1 MHRIGIGL
9 ALATLG
15 LATVLRA
22 EPNPT
27 DTRLLT
33 QPAVSKDK
41 IAFVYAEDLWVADLD
56 GKNPRRLTSDLGAE
70 GYPAFSPDGQWIAF
84 TAAYEGNTDVY
95 IVPVTGG
102 PPKRLTYHPGT
113 DIVRGF
119 SPDGKVLFNSD
130 RHVYTRRHMQLFLVD
145 IHGGMPEQL
154 PIPHGF
160 EASFS
165 PDGTRIAYCPQRD
178 ATPQW
183 KNYRGGTHSRIWI
196 YHRKNHEVEV
206 IPQPEGRCN
215 DLDPNWFGDQI
226 VFRSDRNGEYNVFTY
241 DPGTKAMRQITHYD
255 DFPVLDIAVGGGN
268 VVYEQAGY
276 LHRLDLR
283 EGKSERLKIGV
294 TTDLTEARPRF
305 AKGAKYIRGSAVSP
319 SGARAVFEFR
329 GEIVTVPAEKG
340 DPRNLTNTP
349 GACERD
355 PAWSPDGKKIAYF
368 GDASGEYELYL
379 VPQDGKGEIKKYK
392 LEGSGF
398 YQNLVFSRDSKKV
411 AFLDNAQSLYVL
423 DLESGKQTKVVA
435 PKYDL
440 SRGLKTSSWSH
451 DSRWLAYAIENAAQI
466 SQVYVYSLEENKSYP
481 ITDGLSEA
489 TEPVFDQ
496 NGKYLYFLASTE
508 SGMSKHT
515 FMQSWADTRP
525 PRYTLNVVVLRK
537 DLPNPFQRES
547 DEEKGEP
554 RPESG
559 RPGGNTN
566 SGTGQAKAQGGGE
579 GPEAGRT
586 PSRPAG
592 GPASRAPEP
601 LKIDFEGIEQRI
613 LALPIGSGNYSN
625 VQAGP
630 ANQVFYLGRAESRMD
645 EGGPRGGGPS
655 GATLNRFDMESRRNE
670 VVQSSVMSYEL
681 TPDGRRML
689 YRTGP
694 NTWIIGPTTPS
705 GGGAPSAL
713 AQAMA
718 SGSRRGPG
726 GSGGDAG
733 ATPSSGFGPKTLN
746 VEAIE
751 VRVDPRAEWRQVFTE
766 AWRINRDY
774 FYDPNMH
781 GADWPAMKAKYEPFL
796 EDLTNTADL
805 YRVIRWMLSE
815 LAVGHS
821 YQTVGERPFEK
832 KSVPGGLLGADFEI
846 AQGRY
851 RFKKIY
857 GGVNWEPRLRSPLT
871 APGVNVK
878 EGEYLLAVR
887 GVDLKPP
894 TEIYSLFE
902 NTAGKSIEITVG
914 PNPDGKDSRTVTV
927 EPLDNETSIRNLDWV
942 QGNIRK
948 VHQATNGRVAY
959 VYVPDTAMGGLAS
972 FKRYFFP
979 QIDKEAVIIDE
990 RFNGGGWI
998 ADYYIDLLRKPF
1010 MSYFAPRYG
1019 ADWRIPSAAIHGPKV
1034 MIIDE
1039 GAGSGGDM
1047 LPWMFRKNNLGKL
1060 VGKRTWGGL
1069 VGIGGYPTLMD
1080 GGSVTA
1086 PRFAF
1091 WAPEAPWGIENEGV
1105 APDIEVEQWPKDVIA
1120 GRDPQLEKAIEVVM
1134 EELGKNPPPKHERP
1148 PYPVRVRKPAANTG
1162 AKGSSGK

>member
-1 MHRIGIGL
+1 MRRLEIGL
-9 ALATLG
+9 FVAMMG
-15 LATVLRA
+15 LPPTVHG

-33 QPAVSKDK
+33 HPAVSKDK
-41 IAFVYAEDLWVADLD
+41 IAFVYAEDVWVADLD

-70 GYPAFSPDGQWIAF
+70 GYPAFSPDGQFLAF
-84 TAAYEGNTDVY
+84 TGTYEGNTDVY
-95 IVPVTGG
+95 IVPVMGG

-130 RHVYTRRHMQLFLVD
+130 RSVYSRRHMQLFLVD
-145 IHGGMPEQL
+145 VTGGMPEAL

-196 YHRKNHEVEV
+196 YHRRSHDVEV
-206 IPQPEGRCN
+206 IPQPPDRCN
-215 DLDPNWFGDQI
+215 DLDPNWLGDQI

-241 DPGTKAMRQITHYD
+241 DPNTKAIQQITNHE
-255 DFPVLDIAVGGGN
+255 DFPVVDIAVGGGH

-276 LHRLDLR
+276 LHRLDIKER
-283 EGKSERLKIGV
+283 KSERLKIGV
-294 TTDLTEARPRF
+294 ATDLIETRPRY
-305 AKGAKYIRGSAVSP
+305 AKGAKYIRGAAISP

-355 PAWSPDGKKIAYF
+355 PAWSPDGKKVAYF
-368 GDASGEYELYL
+368 GDASGEYELYV
-379 VPQDGKGEIKKYK
+379 VPQDGKGEVKKYK

-411 AFLDNAQSLYVL
+411 AFIDNSQSLYIL
-423 DLESGKQTKVVA
+423 DLESGKQTKVVE

-440 SRGLKTSSWSH
+440 SRGLKTSSWSP
-451 DSRWLAYAIENAAQI
+451 DSRWLAYAMENAAQI
-466 SQVYVYSLEENKSYP
+466 SQVYVYSVEQNKSFP
-481 ITDGLSEA
+481 VTDGLSEA
-489 TEPVFDQ
+489 TEPVFDL

-515 FMQSWADTRP
+515 FMQSWADTRS
-525 PRYTLNVVVLRK
+525 PRFTINVAILRK

-547 DEEKGEP
+547 DEEKGEA
-554 RPESG
+554 RPEG
-559 RPGGNTN
+559 PRPGGAAGGTAHA
-566 SGTGQAKAQGGGE
+566 SGEPA
-579 GPEAGRT
+579 PEANRDRPR
-586 PSRPAG
+586 PSGALAQRP
-592 GPASRAPEP
+592 PEP

-613 LALPIGSGNYSN
+613 LALPVSPGSYSN
-625 VQAGP
+625 LQAGP
-630 ANQVFYLGRAESRMD
+630 ANQLFYMSRGEMRLD
-645 EGGPRGGGPS
+645 EEGPRGGGMR
-655 GATLNRFDMESRRNE
+655 GGTLSRFDMESRRSD
-670 VVQSSVMSYEL
+670 VVQAAVMSYEL

-689 YRTGP
+689 YQTSP
-694 NTWIIGPTTPS
+694 NTWLIGPTSPS
-705 GGGAPSAL
+705 GAAAAMMSAIPSTTGRRAPGGGSGGEGAPSA
-713 AQAMA
+713 
-718 SGSRRGPG
+718 GGPG
-726 GSGGDAG
+726 GA
-733 ATPSSGFGPKTLN
+733 KTLN
-746 VEAIE
+746 IDAIE
-751 VRVDPRAEWRQVFTE
+751 VRVEPRAEWRQIFTE

-796 EDLTNTADL
+796 EDLTTTSDL

-821 YQTVGERPFEK
+821 YHTVGERPFEK
-832 KSVPGGLLGADFEI
+832 KTVPGGLLGADFEI
-846 AQGRY
+846 ANGRY

-871 APGVNVK
+871 APGVQVK

-894 TEIYSLFE
+894 TEIFSLFE

-914 PNPDGKDSRTVTV
+914 PNPDGKDSRTVSV
-927 EPLDNETSIRNLDWV
+927 VPLESETAIRNLDWV

-948 VHQATNGRVAY
+948 VHEATKGRVAY
-959 VYVPDTAMGGLAS
+959 VYVPDTAMGGLTA

-979 QIDKEAVIIDE
+979 QIDKQAVIIDE

-998 ADYYIDLLRKPF
+998 ADYYIDMLRKPF

-1047 LPWMFRKNNLGKL
+1047 LPWMFRKANLGKL

-1120 GRDPQLEKAIEVVM
+1120 GRDPQLEKAIEVVL
-1134 EELGKNPPPKHERP
+1134 EELAKSPPPKHERP
-1148 PYPVRVRKPAANTG
+1148 PYPVRVRKPAVKAATG
-1162 AKGSSGK
+1162 SHSGK

>member
-1 MHRIGIGL
+1 MRR
-9 ALATLG
+9 LG
-15 LATVLRA
+15 LLILWGLGLPLGLFA
-22 EPNPT
+22 EPNPN

-84 TAAYEGNTDVY
+84 TGTYEGNTDVY

-102 PPKRLTYHPGT
+102 VPRRLTYHPGP

-130 RHVYTRRHMQLFLVD
+130 RNVYTRRHMQLFLVD
-145 IHGGMPEQL
+145 ITGGMPEQL

-196 YHRKNHEVEV
+196 YHRRNHEVEQ

-215 DLDPNWFGDQI
+215 DLDPNWLGDQI
-226 VFRSDRNGEYNVFTY
+226 IFRSDRNGEYNVFTY
-241 DPGTKAMRQITHYD
+241 DPQSKELKQRTYHE
-255 DFPVLDIAVGGGN
+255 DFPVLDIAVGSGN

-276 LHRLDLR
+276 LHRLDVK

-294 TTDLTEARPRF
+294 TTDLTEIRPRF
-305 AKGAKYIRGSAVSP
+305 AKGSKYIRGSAISP

-355 PAWSPDGKKIAYF
+355 PAWSPDGKKVAYF
-368 GDASGEYELYL
+368 GDASGEYELYV
-379 VPQDGKGEIKKYK
+379 VPQDGKGEVKKYK

-411 AFLDNAQSLYVL
+411 AFVDNSQSLYVL
-423 DLESGKQTKVVA
+423 DLESGKQTKVVE

-440 SRGLKTSSWSH
+440 AAGLKTSSWSH
-451 DSRWLAYAIENAAQI
+451 DSQWLAYAMENAAQI
-466 SQVYVYSLEENKSYP
+466 SQVFVYSLEQNKSFP

-489 TEPVFDQ
+489 REPVFDL

-525 PRYTLNVVVLRK
+525 PRFTLNVVVLRK

-547 DEEKGEP
+547 DEEKGES
-554 RPESG
+554 RPEGG
-559 RPGGNTN
+559 RPEGN
-566 SGTGQAKAQGGGE
+566 
-579 GPEAGRT
+579 
-586 PSRPAG
+586 RPAG
-592 GPASRAPEP
+592 NGNANAGGEQPEEGRERPRPPMGVAGRATGP
-601 LKIDFEGIEQRI
+601 LKIDLEGIEQRI
-613 LALPIGSGNYSN
+613 LSIPVGSGNFSSL
-625 VQAGP
+625 QAGP
-630 ANQVFYLGRAESRMD
+630 PNQLFYLSRGEVRMD
-645 EGGPRGGGPS
+645 EGGPRGGAMP
-655 GATLNRFDMESRRNE
+655 GATLNRYDMERRRNE
-670 VVQSSVMSYEL
+670 TVQASVMSYDL

-689 YRTGP
+689 YRSGP
-694 NTWIIGPTTPS
+694 STWIIAPTT
-705 GGGAPSAL
+705 GGGAGA
-713 AQAMA
+713 AAAAAAAMTA
-718 SGSRRGPG
+718 GRRGPG
-726 GSGGDAG
+726 GPGGD
-733 ATPSSGFGPKTLN
+733 TPPAPSGDAGPKTLN

-751 VRVDPRAEWRQVFTE
+751 VRVDPKAEWRQIFTE

-781 GADWPAMKAKYEPFL
+781 GADWPAMKAKYQPFL
-796 EDLTNTADL
+796 EDCTTTSDL

-832 KSVPGGLLGADFEI
+832 KTVPGGLLGADYEV
-846 AQGRY
+846 ANGRY

-857 GGVNWEPRLRSPLT
+857 GGVNWDPRLRSPLT

-894 TEIYSLFE
+894 TEIFSLFE

-927 EPLDNETSIRNLDWV
+927 EPLESETSIRNLDWV
-942 QGNIRK
+942 QGNIKK
-948 VHQATNGRVAY
+948 VHEATNGRVAY
-959 VYVPDTAMGGLAS
+959 VYVPDTAMGGLTS

-998 ADYYIDLLRKPF
+998 ADYYIDILRKPF

-1091 WAPEAPWGIENEGV
+1091 WAPESPWGIENEGV

-1134 EELGKNPPPKHERP
+1134 EELAKNPPPKHERP
-1148 PYPVRVRKPAANTG
+1148 PYPVRVRKPAAG
-1162 AKGSSGK
+1162 AQGAGGSGK